1 HELKTPLFTVQG
13 YILTL
18 LDGAMDDEKLCEKYL
33 TRAQK
38 GVERLTYIVN
48 DLEMIAKLEAGN
60 LHLEYRVFDIVG
72 VIKTVFDLQEMNA
85 HKKQI
90 SLTFDKA
97 YEHAVWVKADRERI
111 QQVVANLVMNSI
123 KYGKRDGT
131 TEISIENLV
140 ENKVLV
146 QVTDNGEGFK
156 KEDIPRIFERFFRID
171 KTGSRQDG
179 GSGLGL

>member
-1 HELKTPLFTVQG
+1 
-13 YILTL
+13 
-18 LDGAMDDEKLCEKYL
+18 
-33 TRAQK
+33 
-38 GVERLTYIVN
+38 TYIVN

-131 TEISIENLV
+131 KEISIENLV

-146 QVTDNGEGFK
+146 QGTDNGEGFK
-156 KEDIPRIFERFFRID
+156 KEDSPRIFERFFRID

-179 GSGLGL
+179 GSGLGLSIVKHILEAHREKIYVESDYGVGSEFSFTLEKADHAPERAV